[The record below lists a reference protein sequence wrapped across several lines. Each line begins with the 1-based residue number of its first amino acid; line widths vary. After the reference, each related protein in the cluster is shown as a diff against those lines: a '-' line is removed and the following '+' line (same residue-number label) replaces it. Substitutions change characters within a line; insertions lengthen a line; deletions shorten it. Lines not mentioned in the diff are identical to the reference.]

1 MVFKMSK
8 KISISCQALQYKYGD
23 VEAIE
28 IAAAAGFDGV
38 DFNVEG
44 YAFQPYPSKLDLPE
58 DELEKYFGAVRDKA
72 KECGIKIYQTHN
84 LCGKLYNGDEE
95 HDKKV
100 LYWAERGLR
109 INQILECPLTVIHP
123 VSTFDFGP
131 DVSDDFMHKTNQK
144 MFGDIIPYAEKYG
157 ITVAPES
164 FGICHGRGMHCAD
177 CFADPEKMMRE
188 YEDLPTE
195 NKAFCFDSGHTNCA
209 TQFGFMKPEE
219 FVRYFGK
226 RIKML
231 HLHDNDGLFDQHL
244 VPRQGGTINWQEV
257 FAALEEIGYDGYYNY
272 EIGLRYGDS
281 LKDAVMFLGKYLRE
295 FTDKCGNV

>member
-1 MVFKMSK
+1 MSK
-8 KISISCQALQYKYGD
+8 KISISCHALQCKYGD

-58 DELEKYFGAVRDKA
+58 AELEEYFGRVRDKA

-84 LCGKLYNGDEE
+84 LCGKSYNGNPEN
-95 HDKKV
+95 DKKV
-100 LYWAERGLR
+100 LYWTERGLR

-123 VSTFDFGP
+123 TSSMVYGKDTPYEFLHSE
-131 DVSDDFMHKTNQK
+131 NQR
-144 MFGDIIPYAEKYG
+144 MFADIIPYAEKYG
-157 ITVAPES
+157 VTIAMES
-164 FGICHGRGMHCAD
+164 FGVGSHTLGKSFPDM
-177 CFADPEKMMRE
+177 FADHEKMMRE
-188 YEDLPTE
+188 YEALPTE

-209 TQFGFMKPEE
+209 TQFGYIKPEE
-219 FVRYFGK
+219 FVRYFGN

-231 HLHDNDGLFDQHL
+231 HLHDNDGIRDQHL
-244 VPRQGGTINWQEV
+244 VPRQGGTIDWPAV
-257 FAALEEIGYDGYYNY
+257 FEALDEIGYDGYYNY
-272 EIGLRYGDS
+272 EVGLRYGDS

-295 FTDKCGNV
+295 FTDKCGKV

>member
-1 MVFKMSK
+1 MSK
-8 KISISCQALQYKYGD
+8 KISISCHALQCKYGD

-58 DELEKYFGAVRDKA
+58 DELEAYFGAVRDKA

-84 LCGKLYNGDEE
+84 LCGKSYNGNPEN
-95 HDKKV
+95 DKKV

-123 VSTFDFGP
+123 TSSMVYGQDTPYEFLHSE
-131 DVSDDFMHKTNQK
+131 NQR
-144 MFGDIIPYAEKYG
+144 MFADIIPYAEKYG
-157 ITVAPES
+157 VTIAMES
-164 FGICHGRGMHCAD
+164 FGVGSHTLGKSFPDM
-177 CFADPEKMMRE
+177 FADPEKMMRE
-188 YEDLPTE
+188 YEDMQTE

-231 HLHDNDGLFDQHL
+231 HLHDNDGIRDQHL
-244 VPRQGGTINWQEV
+244 VPRQGGTINWPAV
-257 FAALEEIGYDGYYNY
+257 FEALEEIGYDGYYNY

-281 LKDAVMFLGKYLRE
+281 LKDAVHFFGKYLRE
-295 FTDKCGNV
+295 FTEKQGRV